1 MKTLDDKNRSGKLMQ
16 QLNFVRQLPGYDLN
30 AAHDVIKDLFKSA
43 APEDMEIIEYGEK
56 LQLSFRKGWNACKQS
71 TLKAMEEI

>member
-30 AAHDVIKDLFKSA
+30 AAHDVIKELFKSA
-43 APEDMEIIEYGEK
+43 VPEEK
-56 LQLSFRKGWNACKQS
+56 DFIND
-71 TLKAMEEI
+71 